1 MYKII
6 GANQT
11 EYGPVSAEQIR
22 QWITE
27 GRINAQTPAQAA
39 GDTGWKPIATFPEF
53 AADFPTNATPPPF
66 SPPPS
71 TPPPLRTYQ
80 PTDAGRAMALSE
92 ISGPAIGLMV
102 TAILGA
108 FMALGRLVINL
119 VGIPMNVFSGMDGMP
134 AQNPEVTRFVQS
146 FAGTVG
152 VFYAVLSLALA
163 VFIFVAAL
171 RMKKLEN
178 HTFCVVASIVAL
190 IPCISPCCCVGIP
203 IGIWALVVMNK
214 PEVRGYFT

>member
-39 GDTGWKPIATFPEF
+39 GDTGWKAIATFPEF
-53 AADFPTNATPPPF
+53 AGDFPTNATPPPF

-71 TPPPLRTYQ
+71 SPPPLRTYL
-80 PTDAGRAMALSE
+80 PNDGGRALALSE
-92 ISGPAIGLMV
+92 VNGPAIGLMV

-108 FMALGRLVINL
+108 FLAL
-119 VGIPMNVFSGMDGMP
+119 VGIVNNLIGTPFNFSGLEGMP
-134 AQNPEVTRFVQS
+134 PQS
-146 FAGTVG
+146 AEMFRAMQSGYGAVG
-152 VFYAVLSLALA
+152 IFFAVLQIALA
-163 VFIFVAAL
+163 VFIFFAAL
-171 RMKKLEN
+171 KMKALQN
-178 HTFCVVASIVAL
+178 HTFCIVACIVAL

-203 IGIWALVVMNK
+203 IGIWALIVLNK
-214 PEVRGYFT
+214 PEVRGYFS